1 MLSLGCGANKDLTI
15 VSNYENMPTSAEDV
29 FVAHALKEAGIRP
42 VFHQGYKWRPGAD
55 VDKDT
60 VTLHLSSALQKKY
73 VPEMMYEY
81 YQKIV
86 NLQYDQVREE
96 IG

>member
-42 VFHQGYKWRPGAD
+42 VFHQGYKWRPGAR

-60 VTLHLSSALQKKY
+60 VTLHLSSALQQKY
-73 VPEMMYEY
+73 VPEMMYQAYE
-81 YQKIV
+81 QIKRT
-86 NLQYDQVREE
+86 L
-96 IG
+96 

>member
-1 MLSLGCGANKDLTI
+1 MAKSDTI
-15 VSNYENMPTSAEDV
+15 QTCAEDV

>member
-1 MLSLGCGANKDLTI
+1 
-15 VSNYENMPTSAEDV
+15 MPTSAEDV